1 MCVEYAD
8 ELRKWDKELRAW
20 QTAFNQEVLASKG
33 IFVKTQSHCWVTH
46 NEKGEKH
53 RHYNRWI
60 SFALT
65 PEHVER
71 LRKEPTIFGDI
82 ESGCCGGPDEHTLT
96 VHP

>member
-33 IFVKTQSHCWVTH
+33 IFVKTQS
-46 NEKGEKH
+46 KS
-53 RHYNRWI
+53 YNRWI

-71 LRKEPTIFGDI
+71 LRKEPTIFGETD
-82 ESGCCGGPDEHTLT
+82 SGCCGGPDEHTLT